1 LTRFVKI
8 NIEDVDVF
16 NKQKQPAIKCLIGET
31 SRIDGDLS
39 FSDGLRVDGTVVGN
53 VSAGK
58 DLSSMLVISE
68 TATVTGELHAD
79 HVIVNGTV
87 HGPVHA
93 RVMLELQP
101 KARIHGDV
109 HYTVLEMHRGALVSG
124 QLRPIVDAGEAM
136 TKDVKSETSGEAEE
150 EKPTLKLAANSRKQ
164 NS

>member
-1 LTRFVKI
+1 M
-8 NIEDVDVF
+8 F

-31 SRIDGDLS
+31 SRIDGNLA
-39 FSDGLRVDGTVVGN
+39 FSDGLRVDGAVVGN
-53 VSAGK
+53 VSASK

-68 TATVTGELHAD
+68 TATVTGEIHAD

-124 QLRPIVDAGEAM
+124 QLRPIVDAVDANAKNE
-136 TKDVKSETSGEAEE
+136 KSEANEEGDE
-150 EKPTLKLAANSRKQ
+150 EKPTLKLAAN
-164 NS
+164 NH